1 MQFQDV
7 IGQEEVKSRLRRTF
21 NEGRIAHAMML
32 LGPEGAGCLPL
43 ALAFVQYVVCPQ
55 KNELDSCGQCPS
67 CRKIRQLQFAD
78 LHLSFPFFNKN
89 TSGPNVCN
97 DWLGE
102 FRTALMDEPY
112 MDLDLWRSQITKDN
126 KTLQISVDEAG
137 DIVKKLS
144 LRSYEGGYKF
154 QIIWLAEFLRTD
166 TANKLL
172 KIIEEPPAQTI
183 FILIAAASDQIL
195 PTIMSRVQVLRVP
208 RLDDDTI
215 QQALIAKQIDQ
226 TKAEGIAHYVYGDW
240 LKANALLENEN
251 PDEQYTFQFQD
262 WMRKCYKKDVLGLVR
277 WAESINDLKRD
288 DKKYFLNY
296 AMDQVRENLMRN
308 YTGDELTRMNKT
320 EKEFS
325 DKFSPFINDL
335 NAEEMLDR
343 LQTAYRDVDRNVNT
357 KILFTE
363 LSFKLHYLLTTKG

>member
-43 ALAFVQYVVCPQ
+43 ALAFVQYVFCPQ